1 MSIINEVLGKL
12 KGFLEEMFATGEVSI
27 AEAEKQIAPAV
38 NNAICRLLRAYYEQ
52 CNDAVY
58 ADKRGR
64 RAEGLQLVRHG
75 DERRIETVFGGV
87 SYRRDYYR
95 QRDGRYRYPVD
106 EIAGISPYMRMSNAS
121 AERLVEAATEM
132 SYAKASRYTLQNSFS
147 AQTTM
152 NKVRRVSLL
161 SPEAPAV
168 KRRVPYLHIDAD
180 EDHVNLQN
188 GRNTIVPIVSV
199 YEGIERNGRRGR
211 CINVFHISSHGKK
224 PDDLWEEVIET
235 IDSKYDLTDTVIY
248 LHGDGAAWI
257 KTGLSWLP
265 NSRFVMDRYHVNK
278 AVKIAIAS
286 LSGQKHGY
294 YQASLKRA
302 LYSGDR
308 HAFASISSKLQN
320 ETPARTPRALQALA
334 YLLANIG
341 GISILSTDPEAANGG
356 CTEPH
361 VSTILSARLSSRPM
375 AWSVKTLSVFPQILA
390 GAHFSMSPQKTVDL
404 PDSCSCVT
412 RCAKAAS
419 MRALGLVD
427 ADTAAS
433 LPILAGLSS
442 PLSDT
447 LRSITGLV

>member
-1 MSIINEVLGKL
+1 MTIIDEVLGKL
-12 KGFLEEMFATGEVSI
+12 KGFLEEMFVTGRVSV
-27 AEAEKQIAPAV
+27 AETEAQIASAV
-38 NNAICRLLRAYYEQ
+38 NEAVCSLLGAYYEQ
-52 CNDAVY
+52 CNEGIY
-58 ADKRGR
+58 KDKQGR

-75 DERRIETVFGGV
+75 DKRQIETIFGSV

-95 QRDGRYRYPVD
+95 QRDGQYRYPVD

-121 AERLVEAATEM
+121 AKQLVKAAAEM
-132 SYAKASRYTLQNSFS
+132 PYAKAAQYTLQSGFS
-147 AQTTM
+147 AQTVM

-161 SPEAPAV
+161 APEAPAV

-180 EDHVNLQN
+180 EDHVNLHN

-199 YEGIERNGRRGR
+199 YEGVERNGKRGR
-211 CINVFHISSHGKK
+211 CINVFHISCHGKK

-235 IDSKYDLTDTVIY
+235 IDSRYDLTDTVIY

-257 KTGLSWLP
+257 KAGLSWLP
-265 NSRFVMDRYHVNK
+265 NSRFVMDRYHVNN
-278 AVKIAIAS
+278 AVKTAIAG
-286 LSGQKHGY
+286 LAGQKHGH
-294 YQASLKRA
+294 YQASLKSA
-302 LYSGDR
+302 LYSGNR
-308 HAFASISSKLQN
+308 RAFVSVCSNLQK
-320 ETPARTPRALQALA
+320 EIPARSPRALQALA

-375 AWSVKTLSVFPQILA
+375 AWSVETLSVFPQILA
-390 GAHFSMSPQKTVDL
+390 GAHFSMSPQKPLRL
-404 PDSCSCVT
+404 PEPCSCVM
-412 RCAKAAS
+412 RCAKTAS
-419 MRALGLVD
+419 MRVLGLVD
-427 ADTAAS
+427 ADAATS

-447 LRSITGLV
+447 LRSITGLA